1 MTLYVVHGNTCYDG
15 YGHVENIFGVYTEKD
30 AAEAAKDLVT
40 KQLYDENKDDKLTII
55 EDLSDI
61 EVGIVEIE
69 TDKLVENELGGYS
82 SLPYSELITGLYI
95 GLDLSIAEKR
105 FTQPFPW
112 IKEDVVYCDNCEH
125 FHDCLN
131 KGGLTD
137 VTISDDITEGRY
149 IKKPRYDCPKEKE

>member
-1 MTLYVVHGNTCYDG
+1 MILYVVHGNTYYND
-15 YGHVENIFGVYTEKD
+15 YGHIEKIFGVYTEKD

-40 KQLYDENKDDKLTII
+40 QELYEKNVNDKWTRVEN
-55 EDLSDI
+55 LSDVDVDI
-61 EVGIVEIE
+61 LEIE
-69 TDKLVENELGGYS
+69 ADKLVEIELGGYC
-82 SLPYSELITGLYI
+82 ELII
-95 GLDLSIAEKR
+95 GLPIESDQAVEEKR

>member
-1 MTLYVVHGNTCYDG
+1 MTDYEYLFSTNLHAKLKERIQESDQA
-15 YGHVENIFGVYTEKD
+15 VE
-30 AAEAAKDLVT
+30 
-40 KQLYDENKDDKLTII
+40 
-55 EDLSDI
+55 
-61 EVGIVEIE
+61 
-69 TDKLVENELGGYS
+69 
-82 SLPYSELITGLYI
+82 
-95 GLDLSIAEKR
+95 EKR
-105 FTQPFPW
+105 FAQPFPW

>member
-1 MTLYVVHGNTCYDG
+1 MVKLKDIINLIHDNDVRIVDELGT
-15 YGHVENIFGVYTEKD
+15 GVYLLQGNYSSD
-30 AAEAAKDLVT
+30 AISVEYLNREANIYRQRKNHKL
-40 KQLYDENKDDKLTII
+40 DEWREVCKWI
-55 EDLSDI
+55 E
-61 EVGIVEIE
+61 
-69 TDKLVENELGGYS
+69 
-82 SLPYSELITGLYI
+82 SLPYSELITGLPI
-95 GLDLSIAEKR
+95 ESDQAVEEKR